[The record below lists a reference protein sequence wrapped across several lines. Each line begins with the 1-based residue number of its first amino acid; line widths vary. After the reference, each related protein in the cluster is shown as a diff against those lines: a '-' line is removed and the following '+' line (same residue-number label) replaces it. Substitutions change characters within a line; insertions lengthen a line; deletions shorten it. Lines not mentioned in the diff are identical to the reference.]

1 MPDVTI
7 TGLPDATTP
16 LSGTERVPM
25 DQSGVTR
32 DATAQDIADL
42 APYPP
47 VVDGMNDGLMT
58 SLQAIKLNEIE
69 PLADQTTQAR
79 VLTALNGAT
88 IDNAILSDSLVTA
101 TALTDG
107 ATPSIDAA
115 VAPLR
120 TWTLGAN
127 GRTPSITWGSA
138 TAARSITLLINGNG
152 FDTIDWSTI
161 APTWVGTAPVI
172 SSTGVTAVTFM
183 RVDGVTYGFGPQA
196 GVNTDWNASSG
207 DAAILNKPT
216 LGSLAALSALGN
228 ITSAGAIG
236 STANLPLITTTA
248 GVVTAGSFGTAAN
261 TFCQGDDSRLSD
273 ARTPTAHNQ
282 AWSTITSTPTTRSGY
297 GITDAAGNGA
307 ITGSG
312 LTMATARLVGRT
324 TAGTGAPEE
333 ISIGAGLALSA
344 GELSATGGGG
354 TDQPLFFDAA
364 EFIPRT
370 TNGCGISSEET
381 ATNRINRDLLAFDPG
396 AIEYA
401 QKGFIWPQGW
411 ATATCTFF
419 WKGSSGT
426 GSCVW
431 AARMRVF
438 TDGDAE
444 DQAMGTAQSVTD
456 AAASANTHRQTSAT
470 AAITPGG
477 TVTSGKHC
485 VLEVYRDATNGSDDL
500 SVDALLIGVAL
511 TKAS

>member
-7 TGLPDATTP
+7 TGLPNATTP
-16 LSGTERVPM
+16 LSGTERVPL
-25 DQSGVTR
+25 DQSGVTS
-32 DATAQDIADL
+32 DATAQDIANL
-42 APYPP
+42 APATDLSYTAATRILASSTGA
-47 VVDGMNDGLMT
+47 DATL
-58 SLQAIKLNEIE
+58 
-69 PLADQTTQAR
+69 PLADGT
-79 VLTALNGAT
+79 
-88 IDNAILSDSLVTA
+88 NAGLMA
-101 TALTDG
+101 
-107 ATPSIDAA
+107 
-115 VAPLR
+115 
-120 TWTLGAN
+120 
-127 GRTPSITWGSA
+127 SA
-138 TAARSITLLINGNG
+138 DFTKL
-152 FDTIDWSTI
+152 
-161 APTWVGTAPVI
+161 
-172 SSTGVTAVTFM
+172 
-183 RVDGVTYGFGPQA
+183 A
-196 GVNTDWNASSG
+196 GVAAGAEVNVNADWNAGSG

-261 TFCQGDDSRLSD
+261 TFCQGNDSRLSD

-282 AWSTITSTPTTRSGY
+282 AWSTITATPTTRSGY
-297 GITDAAGNGA
+297 GITDAAANGA

-324 TAGTGAPEE
+324 TASTGAPEE

-344 GELSATGGGG
+344 GTLSATGGGG

-381 ATNRINRDLLAFDPG
+381 ATNRINRDLLTFDAG

-401 QKGFIWPQGW
+401 QKGFVWPAGW
-411 ATATCTFF
+411 ATATATFL
-419 WKGSSGT
+419 WKASSGT

-431 AARMRVF
+431 AARMRIF
-438 TDGDAE
+438 SDGDAE
-444 DQAMGTAQSVTD
+444 DQAMGTAQAVTD
-456 AAASANTHRQTSAT
+456 AAASANTHRQTAAT

-477 TVTSGKHC
+477 IVTSGRHC
-485 VLEVYRDATNGSDDL
+485 ILEAYRDATNGSDDL
-500 SVDALLIGVAL
+500 SVDALLIGVGL

>member
-1 MPDVTI
+1 MPDTTI
-7 TGLPDATTP
+7 TGLPNATTP
-16 LSGTERVPM
+16 LSGTERVAM

-32 DATAQDIADL
+32 DATTQDIADL

-47 VVDGMNDGLMT
+47 VVDGVNDGLMT

-69 PLADQTTQAR
+69 PMADRTTEAR
-79 VLTALNGAT
+79 VLMALDGAT
-88 IDNAILSDSLVTA
+88 IDNAILNDALVTA

-107 ATPSIDAA
+107 ATPSIDAT

-127 GRTPSITWGSA
+127 GRTPSITWGAA

-152 FDTIDWSTI
+152 FNTINWSTI
-161 APTWVGTAPVI
+161 APTWVGAAPAI

-183 RVDGVTYGFGPQA
+183 RVDGVTYGFGPPPA
-196 GVNTDWNASSG
+196 
-207 DAAILNKPT
+207 
-216 LGSLAALSALGN
+216 
-228 ITSAGAIG
+228 
-236 STANLPLITTTA
+236 
-248 GVVTAGSFGTAAN
+248 
-261 TFCQGDDSRLSD
+261 
-273 ARTPTAHNQ
+273 
-282 AWSTITSTPTTRSGY
+282 
-297 GITDAAGNGA
+297 
-307 ITGSG
+307 
-312 LTMATARLVGRT
+312 
-324 TAGTGAPEE
+324 
-333 ISIGAGLALSA
+333 
-344 GELSATGGGG
+344 

-381 ATNRINRDLLAFDPG
+381 ATNRINRDLLTFDPG

-401 QKGFIWPQGW
+401 QKGFVWPAGW
-411 ATATCTFF
+411 ATATATFF
-419 WKGSSGT
+419 WKASSGV

-438 TDGDAE
+438 TDSDDQ

-456 AAASANTHRQTSAT
+456 AAVPANYHQQTSAT
-470 AAITPGG
+470 AAITP
-477 TVTSGKHC
+477 SGFVVSGRHC
-485 VLEVYRDATNGSDDL
+485 ILEIYRDATNGSDDL